1 MTTSEKVAYLKG
13 LADGLG
19 LGKETKEE
27 KLISAIIDVL
37 DTIAVDME
45 DLEET
50 CLDLGEEIDAISD
63 DLSDVEDFLYEECCG
78 DECCCG
84 GDDEGECCCGDG
96 DHEGGCCCG
105 DEAHEDGCCQGEGHK
120 HEDEGGCCG
129 GHGHHDHH
137 GHSGGC
143 GCGGHGHHAV
153 LYEVTCPGCNNT
165 ITIDE
170 EVLNLGSIQC
180 PSCGGVLEF
189 DLEATKD
196 EKPEEVQE

>member
-37 DTIAVDME
+37 ETISLDIE

-50 CLDLGEEIDAISD
+50 CLDLSEELDALSD
-63 DLSDVEDFLYEECCG
+63 DLSDVEDFLC
-78 DECCCG
+78 DEYYCDDYDEYDDNDCCCG
-84 GDDEGECCCGDG
+84 GEEDDCCG
-96 DHEGGCCCG
+96 
-105 DEAHEDGCCQGEGHK
+105 GEGHHH
-120 HEDEGGCCG
+120 HEEGACCG
-129 GHGHHDHH
+129 GHGHHGHH
-137 GHSGGC
+137 GGGC
-143 GCGGHGHHAV
+143 GCGGHHGV

-170 EVLNLGSIQC
+170 EVLNLGAIEC
-180 PSCGGVLEF
+180 PTCGGLLEF
-189 DLEATKD
+189 DVEATKED
-196 EKPEEVQE
+196 ESEKTQD